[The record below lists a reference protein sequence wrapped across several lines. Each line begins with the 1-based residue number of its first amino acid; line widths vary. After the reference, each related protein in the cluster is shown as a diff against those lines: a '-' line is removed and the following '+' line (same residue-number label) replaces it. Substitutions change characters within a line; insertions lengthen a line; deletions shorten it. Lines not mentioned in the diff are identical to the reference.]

1 MATARKQTL
10 QAKRPARPRKSAR
23 VSSERGSRREL
34 IAEAVIELLA
44 REGGRGLTHG
54 NIDAWLRLPKGS
66 TSFYFRR
73 RAELFEAGLSML
85 VAEDLARLNKVLDP
99 LFAKHGEMIPI
110 REIAECHYVLWQQQT
125 KLKMRARTMAR
136 FEFFLH
142 AARDRPFAKFHERAR
157 QGIFELGASMFAR
170 MGAKNPRYAATE
182 YGYLF
187 RGDTLAYFFTPPS
200 VGRHRITT
208 DYYEQCLRE
217 IVEKTDQLPADAT
230 LGRANAP
237 L

>member
-1 MATARKQTL
+1 MTTARKRTP
-10 QAKRPARPRKSAR
+10 QAK
-23 VSSERGSRREL
+23 RGSRRNL

-73 RAELFEAGLSML
+73 RAELFEAGLSQL
-85 VAEDLARLNKVLDP
+85 VAEDLERLHQALDP
-99 LFAKHGEMIPI
+99 LFEQHSGMIPI
-110 REIAECHYVLWQQQT
+110 REIAECHYALWQQQT
-125 KLKMRARTMAR
+125 TLKMRARTMAR

-142 AARDRPFAKFHERAR
+142 AARDRQFAKFHENAR

-170 MGAKNPRYAATE
+170 MGAKNPRGAATE

-200 VGRHRITT
+200 IGRHRITT

-217 IVEKTDQLPADAT
+217 IIDKSDQQ
-230 LGRANAP
+230 NAS